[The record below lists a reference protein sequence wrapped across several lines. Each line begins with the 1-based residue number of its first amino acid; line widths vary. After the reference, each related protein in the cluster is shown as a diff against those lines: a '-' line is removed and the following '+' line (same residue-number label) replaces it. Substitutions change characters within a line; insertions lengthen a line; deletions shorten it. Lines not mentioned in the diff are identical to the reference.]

1 MFDNIYSAYINMP
14 HRFDRDIKMKA
25 ELNRIGLKAERINGM
40 YPQEYTGNPEKVG
53 AMQRRTP
60 GAIGC
65 HFSQVK
71 IMEKALSLNKS
82 ALVMEDD
89 LVFCNDFMERM
100 DYVDEWMKTHDW
112 DVFWLGGTYHV
123 NPARWHN
130 SSHNQY
136 LQRCQCHL
144 NKDAE
149 QTDDIR
155 IMKTYGCWST
165 YAYIVNIKSLPK
177 ILQLLDEN
185 VHLSMGI
192 DWLFILLQPQLN
204 TFAFAPGCVKQYDNL
219 SDIGINHLGTAQV
232 TKFSAFANLGAYW
245 FQERMIDFN
254 PETFNWAEAKK

>member
-1 MFDNIYSAYINMP
+1 MFNNIYAAYINMP
-14 HRFDRDIKMKA
+14 HRFDRDVRMKS
-25 ELNRIGLKAERINGM
+25 ELARVGIQAERINGM
-40 YPQEYTGNPEKVG
+40 YPQEYTGSPEKVSV
-53 AMQRRTP
+53 MQKRTP

-71 IMEKALSLNKS
+71 VMETALAKNKH

-89 LVFCNDFMERM
+89 LVFCNDFFERM
-100 DYVDEWMKTHDW
+100 EIMNEFLNTHDW
-112 DVFWLGGTYHV
+112 DVVWLGGTYHV

-130 SSHNQY
+130 SSHNHD
-136 LQRCQCHL
+136 LQRCMCHL
-144 NKDAE
+144 NRDAE
-149 QTDDIR
+149 QTDNVR
-155 IMKTYGCWST
+155 IMRTYGCWST

-204 TFAFAPGCVKQYDNL
+204 TFAFAPGMVKQYDNK
-219 SDIGINHLGTAQV
+219 SDIGTGI

-254 PETFNWAEAKK
+254 PETFNWAEARKR